1 MDYLKHGPLGFPVV
15 DCTVNL
21 STGQFHA
28 VDSSD
33 MAFKTCARQA
43 MQEAMPKCEPVLLE
57 RSTTSRSRCRTPSPR
72 RCSG

>member
-1 MDYLKHGPLGFPVV
+1 VV

-21 STGQFHA
+21 SPASFHA

-43 MQEAMPKCEPVLLE
+43 MQEAMPKCEPVC
-57 RSTTSRSRCRTPSPR
+57 SSRIHHV
-72 RCSG
+72 